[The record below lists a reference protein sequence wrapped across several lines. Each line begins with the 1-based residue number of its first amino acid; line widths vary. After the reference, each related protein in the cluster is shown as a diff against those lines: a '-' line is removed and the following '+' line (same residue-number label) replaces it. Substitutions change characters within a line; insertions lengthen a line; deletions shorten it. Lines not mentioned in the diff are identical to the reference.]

1 MSTRPFAAFEWL
13 LAGRYLRARKKERT
27 VSVIAVISFLGI
39 MLGVATLIIVMSVMN
54 GFRTELLSKILG
66 LNGHAI
72 AQPIGETMPEFD
84 AATAAIRALP
94 GVVRAAP
101 LVDGQVMVRGSEGTT
116 ATGALV
122 RGIRKADLA
131 TLTVVSN
138 TLTPGSLDAF
148 QGGNAII
155 IGSRL
160 ADQMGLRLPDGTLV
174 PDARLTLIGAE
185 GPVTAVGPTTRR
197 KTYNVV
203 GTFTIGMSEYDQLII
218 FMPFEQAQLYF
229 RKEDGATQIEVM
241 VQKPENVRDW
251 VNDIRAAS
259 PPGTRITTWQQTN
272 ASFFNAIQVERTVM
286 FLILTLI
293 ILVAALNIISSMI
306 MLVKDKGRDIAIL
319 RTMGATRGTIM
330 RVFLIA
336 GASIGAIGT
345 LAGVGLGLLF
355 AMNIESIRQFVSGLL
370 GVQLFDPLIYFLS
383 KLPAEVQTNDVIT
396 IGCMALGL
404 SLLATIYPA
413 WRAARIDPVEAL
425 RYE

>member
-1 MSTRPFAAFEWL
+1 MATRPFAAFEWV
-13 LAGRYLRARKKERT
+13 LAGRYLRARKRERT
-27 VSVIAVISFLGI
+27 VSVISVISFLGI

-66 LNGHAI
+66 LNGHAVVQTYDGI
-72 AQPIGETMPEFD
+72 PDYD
-84 AATAAIRALP
+84 AAAAAIRAVP
-94 GVVRAAP
+94 GVVRAVS
-101 LVDGQVMVRGSEGTT
+101 LVDGQVMVRGPEGATT
-116 ATGALV
+116 TGALV
-122 RGIRKADLA
+122 RGISKADLA

-148 QGGNAII
+148 EGGHAII
-155 IGSRL
+155 VGSRL
-160 ADQMGLRLPDGTLV
+160 ADQMGLRLGDGSLV
-174 PDARLTLIGAE
+174 PGAKLTLIGAE

-197 KTYNVV
+197 KTYDIV

-218 FMPFEQAQLYF
+218 FMPMEQAQLYF
-229 RKEDGATQIEVM
+229 RKEGLATQIEVM
-241 VQKPENVRDW
+241 VERPEIIRDY
-251 VNDIRAAS
+251 VAGLREAG
-259 PPGTRITTWQQTN
+259 PPGARVSTWQETN

-293 ILVAALNIISSMI
+293 ILVASLNIISGMI

-319 RTMGATRGTIM
+319 RTMGATRGAVM

-336 GASIGAIGT
+336 GASIGVVGT

-355 AMNIESIRQFVSGLL
+355 AANIENIRQGISGLL

-383 KLPAEVQTNDVIT
+383 RLPAEVHTEDVVL
-396 IGCMALGL
+396 IGGLALGL
-404 SLLATIYPA
+404 SLLATLYPA
-413 WRAARIDPVEAL
+413 WRAARLDPVEAL

>member
-1 MSTRPFAAFEWL
+1 MATRPFAAFEWV
-13 LAGRYLRARKKERT
+13 LAGRYLRARKRERT
-27 VSVIAVISFLGI
+27 VSVISVISFLGI

-72 AQPIGETMPEFD
+72 VQTYDGIPDYD
-84 AATAAIRALP
+84 AAAAAIRAGP

-101 LVDGQVMVRGSEGTT
+101 LVDGQVMVRGPEGATT
-116 ATGALV
+116 TGALV
-122 RGIRKADLA
+122 RGITKADLA

-148 QGGNAII
+148 EGGHAII

-160 ADQMGLRLPDGTLV
+160 ADQMGLRLSDGRLV
-174 PDARLTLIGAE
+174 PGAKLTLIGAD

-197 KTYNVV
+197 KTYDIV

-218 FMPFEQAQLYF
+218 FMPMDQAQLYF
-229 RKEDGATQIEVM
+229 RKEGLATQIEVM
-241 VQKPENVRDW
+241 VERPDIIRDY
-251 VNDIRAAS
+251 VAGLRAAA
-259 PPGTRITTWQQTN
+259 PPGARISTWQETN

-293 ILVAALNIISSMI
+293 ILVASLNIISGMI

-319 RTMGATRGTIM
+319 RTMGATRGAVM

-336 GASIGAIGT
+336 GASIGVVGT

-355 AMNIESIRQFVSGLL
+355 AANIENIRQGISGLL

-383 KLPAEVQTNDVIT
+383 RLPAEVHTEDVVL
-396 IGCMALGL
+396 IGSLALGL
-404 SLLATIYPA
+404 SLLATLYPA
-413 WRAARIDPVEAL
+413 WRAARLDPVEAL